1 MQMSF
6 RSTIRSMMGN
16 IKKLFLPKTGLQEK
30 QVLQDP
36 GYVEG
41 IKSVSFM
48 LQSMLQ
54 GCTKYPM
61 SKESKEIKNS
71 HNTLDLRHLSLMLKE
86 SKVLLIYSVDANSMY
101 SN

>member
-1 MQMSF
+1 M
-6 RSTIRSMMGN
+6 
-16 IKKLFLPKTGLQEK
+16 QEK

-41 IKSVSFM
+41 VKTACFM
-48 LQSMLQ
+48 LHAMLH
-54 GCTKYPM
+54 GCMKYPM

-71 HNTLDLRHLSLMLKE
+71 HNLDLRHLSLMLKE
-86 SKVLLIYSVDANSMY
+86 SKVLLIYNVDANSMY